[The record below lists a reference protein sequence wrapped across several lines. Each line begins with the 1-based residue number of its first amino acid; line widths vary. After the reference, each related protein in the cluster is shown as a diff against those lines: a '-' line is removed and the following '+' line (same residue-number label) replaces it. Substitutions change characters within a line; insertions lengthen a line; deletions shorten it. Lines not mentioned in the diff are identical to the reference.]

1 MRSLIDFDWKWFFIR
16 LYERSFETDLFNRAA
31 QVAFY
36 FSFSL
41 FPFLLFLV
49 SVFGLI
55 LESTDTLRK
64 ELFAYLGRIL
74 PVSAF
79 ELVRTTVNEVS
90 QGSTSSKI
98 TLGILI
104 TLWSASAGVD
114 SIRSALNAVYDL
126 PETRFWGKVKLQSL
140 ALTVLVVILV
150 ALVLAFFFIGWRLV
164 QIGLA
169 AAGLQVTSPLV
180 LVSIQWIAVIL
191 VLLFACEVIYNLLPN
206 FKVHKWIWITPGS
219 VVAILVWIT
228 LTSGFRLYLLFFDT
242 YSRTYGS
249 LGAVIILMFWLYLTS
264 VALLL
269 GGLINA
275 VLAEKVQPKKLISE

>member
-275 VLAEKVQPKKLISE
+275 VLAEKVQQKKPISE